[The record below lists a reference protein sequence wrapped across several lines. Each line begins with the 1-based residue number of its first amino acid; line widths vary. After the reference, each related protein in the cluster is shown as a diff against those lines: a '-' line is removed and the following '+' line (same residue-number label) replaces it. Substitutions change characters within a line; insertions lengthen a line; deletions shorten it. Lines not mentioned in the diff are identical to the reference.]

1 MLRVLWNSKSGMI
14 ANQEKLDAISNNLA
28 NVNTNGYKRVTVS
41 FQDTMSETLRR
52 EGYPITTNGERA
64 QDPYTGTGV
73 KTTGWVR
80 DNKQGILI
88 ETNKDTDFAIDGEGY
103 FQLIRSDGSLVYT
116 RVGQFDVDANQNL
129 VDPNGNR
136 VTIYPA
142 PGVNAEDIKFTKDNY
157 FISKDGEVSIK
168 GENGYE
174 LVGIIP
180 LFSTNGSNDFI
191 SIGENYYQAK
201 PDAQVYQVQGSNIY
215 QGYLEGSNV
224 DMVVE
229 LTDMIVTQRAF
240 QLGTKGLQAA
250 DEMWQMAN
258 NLKSR

>member
-28 NVNTNGYKRVTVS
+28 NANTSGYKRVSVS

-52 EGYPITTNGERA
+52 KGYPITTNDERA
-64 QDPYTGTGV
+64 RDPYTGTGV
-73 KTTGWVR
+73 KTSAWTR

-88 ETNKDTDFAIDGEGY
+88 ETNKTTDFAIDGEGY
-103 FQLIRSDGSLVYT
+103 FQLVRNDGSLIYS

-136 VTIYPA
+136 VTIEPA
-142 PGVNAEDIKFTKDNY
+142 PGVDPNTIKFTKGNY
-157 FISKDGEVSIK
+157 VISENGEVSIK
-168 GENGYE
+168 GENRYDF
-174 LVGIIP
+174 VGTIP
-180 LFSTNGSNDFI
+180 LYTANGTDDFI

-201 PDAQVYQVQGSNIY
+201 PGVQVYQVEDSNIY

-224 DMVVE
+224 DMVAE

-250 DEMWQMAN
+250 DDMWQMAN

>member
-28 NVNTNGYKRVTVS
+28 NVNTNGYKRVSVN
-41 FQDTMSETLRR
+41 FQDTMKETLRR
-52 EGYPITTNGERA
+52 EGYPITSNGERA

-73 KTTGWVR
+73 KTSGWTR

-103 FQLIRSDGSLVYT
+103 FQLIRSDGSLIYT
-116 RVGQFDVDANQNL
+116 RVGQFDVDANQDL

-136 VTIYPA
+136 VAINPA
-142 PGVNAEDIKFTKDNY
+142 PGVNLDNIKFTKDNY
-157 FISKDGEVSIK
+157 FITKDGEVSVK
-168 GENGYE
+168 GENGYNV
-174 LVGIIP
+174 VGTIA
-180 LFSTNGSNDFI
+180 LYTANGTDDFI

-201 PDAQVYQVQGSNIY
+201 PGVQVYQVEGSNIY

-224 DMVVE
+224 DMVSE

-240 QLGTKGLQAA
+240 QLGSKGLQAA

-258 NLKSR
+258 NLKGR

>member
-1 MLRVLWNSKSGMI
+1 MLRVLWNSRSGMI

-52 EGYPITTNGERA
+52 EGYPVSQNAERA

-73 KTTGWVR
+73 KTSGWMR
-80 DNKQGILI
+80 DNKQGNLI
-88 ETNKDTDFAIDGEGY
+88 ETNKETDFAIDGEGY
-103 FQLIRSDGSLVYT
+103 FQLTRADGTVVYT

-136 VTIYPA
+136 VTIEPA
-142 PGVNAEDIKFTKDNY
+142 PGVDPDSIKFIKGNY
-157 FISKDGEVSIK
+157 SISKNGEVFIK
-168 GENGYE
+168 EGNQYN
-174 LVGIIP
+174 LVGSIP
-180 LFSTNGSNDFI
+180 LFTANGSDDFI

-201 PDAQVYQVQGSNIY
+201 PGVQVYQVEDADIC

-224 DMVVE
+224 DLAAE